1 MVVGGKA
8 LSPGDRIPG
17 FQEKESLT
25 LGIRDALPK
34 ASRSIPRRL
43 SLEPLAQSRCAPV
56 PHYIHSA
63 SPQGHN
69 RPMSY
74 ILQET
79 EAERGNR
86 GPVVAKGRESQGSTP
101 GLTYLKRVLYLPCEL
116 FSGKTGGQVGYCNH
130 VRADSCT
137 ACFGRQQ
144 TQGRSPRPPEP
155 AWWSSNSSCR
165 TELAR

>member
-1 MVVGGKA
+1 MVIGGKA

-63 SPQGHN
+63 SLHGHN
-69 RPMSY
+69 HPMSY
-74 ILQET
+74 ILREA

-86 GPVVAKGRESQGSTP
+86 GPVVARAERA
-101 GLTYLKRVLYLPCEL
+101 RV
-116 FSGKTGGQVGYCNH
+116 
-130 VRADSCT
+130 
-137 ACFGRQQ
+137 
-144 TQGRSPRPPEP
+144 RPQ
-155 AWWSSNSSCR
+155 A
-165 TELAR
+165 